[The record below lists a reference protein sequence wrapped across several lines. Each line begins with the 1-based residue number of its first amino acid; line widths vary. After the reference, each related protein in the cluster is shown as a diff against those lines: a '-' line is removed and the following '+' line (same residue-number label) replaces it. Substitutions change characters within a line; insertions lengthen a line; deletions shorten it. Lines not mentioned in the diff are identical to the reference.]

1 MLAEDT
7 GRIEQRAGYPLAR
20 GVDVQLT
27 LEDVIDD
34 WLGQV
39 IHNMAV
45 PMLQGQPVEEETTI
59 KWTSRSQ
66 RDQRSS
72 CEETMWVDQ
81 RCQEGNS
88 QKNMCMDQGEPRQTS
103 DCR

>member
-7 GRIEQRAGYPLAR
+7 GRIEQRAGYLLAR

-66 RDQRSS
+66 RDQSPGRPLPFRKGSASASQHPISS
-72 CEETMWVDQ
+72 LCL
-81 RCQEGNS
+81 G
-88 QKNMCMDQGEPRQTS
+88 
-103 DCR
+103 